1 MVYGFTFVCFVVG
14 QLLAFL
20 GWRIDLSEFRGIMT
34 GVGWVNDGPLLP
46 GLCSSHL
53 LDGFSKRQLDVGS
66 SLCFHWA
73 IDLCHAIYCTKHAW
87 AGEPGEKM
95 QSSEPKK
102 WPLRV
107 RKDTSFAWYNSITSV
122 KNELKFSFRKGLFH
136 LWWFQKGQKWGIWSL
151 CPWLRWP
158 TRRPPPR

>member
-34 GVGWVNDGPLLP
+34 GVGWVNDGPALLLP
-46 GLCSSHL
+46 A
-53 LDGFSKRQLDVGS
+53 DGFSKRQLDVGS

-87 AGEPGEKM
+87 AGEPGEKNAIIRTQKNGHLEFEKTRVSHDITPSQVWKM
-95 QSSEPKK
+95 NWNSVFERVYFTFGDFKK
-102 WPLRV
+102 
-107 RKDTSFAWYNSITSV
+107 V
-122 KNELKFSFRKGLFH
+122 KNEVFEAYAHG
-136 LWWFQKGQKWGIWSL
+136 
-151 CPWLRWP
+151 
-158 TRRPPPR
+158 